1 MINLNKFI
9 FSGLFIILIIFLFHT
24 HIKEGFVRDNNDI
37 KESFISD
44 TNPINKVV
52 LNNFSDLQRKRNQGS
67 PAKMNNLLNNVL
79 AHVKNEHLKHTSE
92 LLTEHS
98 LLTTSDNPEGTIN
111 ISQEHPSQYKK
122 LEHIN
127 YLDKYINVVEKAI
140 EHNKSNQTQTKT
152 LLTNIFG

>member
-24 HIKEGFVRDNNDI
+24 HIKEGFIGDRNNG
-37 KESFISD
+37 
-44 TNPINKVV
+44 INKRFV
-52 LNNFSDLQRKRNQGS
+52 NAFSDLQREKNLGS
-67 PAKMNNLLNNVL
+67 SSKMNNLFNNVL
-79 AHVKNEHLKHTSE
+79 AHAKNEHLKHTTE
-92 LLTEHS
+92 LLSKHS

-127 YLDKYINVVEKAI
+127 YLDKYINVVENAI
-140 EHNKSNQTQTKT
+140 EHNKTNQTQTKT
-152 LLTNIFG
+152 LLTNMFG